1 MNRAMTCQ
9 PATGSVAVRALTT
22 VAADGVRKRKKQTP
36 AMPRLAVPVDVLS
49 RSFHNTSLLQNDDKK
64 NQDSTTSSSS
74 AATTAP
80 NMGMKDKFKHLWK
93 KYGVLA
99 VGTYFG
105 IYFGTLGGM
114 FLALDYNLFT
124 SSTFGLDPAYAID
137 KFCHIYERFTGD
149 NTLPSY
155 IRDHPAGKK
164 NVFY

>member
-1 MNRAMTCQ
+1 
-9 PATGSVAVRALTT
+9 
-22 VAADGVRKRKKQTP
+22 
-36 AMPRLAVPVDVLS
+36 
-49 RSFHNTSLLQNDDKK
+49 
-64 NQDSTTSSSS
+64 
-74 AATTAP
+74 
-80 NMGMKDKFKHLWK
+80 MGMKDKFKHLWK